1 MIEALIRTAVVKKKC
16 LTGVYRDTVRRF
28 APHALGTT
36 EDGTP
41 AVFAFQYAGP
51 SSTGLARGGEWRC
64 FHLDGL
70 SHVVENDDRWRS
82 RSNYSLSRQ
91 SCLARIDLAVPTSS

>member
-1 MIEALIRTAVVKKKC
+1 MIEALIRTAIEKKRC
-16 LTGVYRDTVRRF
+16 LTGVYKDTVRRF

-36 EDGTP
+36 GDGTL
-41 AVFAFQYAGP
+41 AVFAFQYGGT
-51 SSTGLARGGEWRC
+51 SSTELPRSGQWRC

-70 SHVVENDDRWRS
+70 SHLVDNDDRWRS

-91 SCLARIDLAVPTSS
+91 SCLARIDLAVPTAS